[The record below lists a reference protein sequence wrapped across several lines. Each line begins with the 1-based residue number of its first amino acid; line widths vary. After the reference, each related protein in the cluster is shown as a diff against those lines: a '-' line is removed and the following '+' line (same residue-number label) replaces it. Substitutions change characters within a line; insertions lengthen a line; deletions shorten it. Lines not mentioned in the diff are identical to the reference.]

1 MKQRLSAGDLHGL
14 AVSLVEKACSAG
26 ADEAE
31 VQIGDGSE
39 FSVDVRLGRIEN
51 LVEAGS
57 RGLGLRVI
65 LDKRTAYASSSDL
78 SEEALEGLVRRAVQR
93 ARLAGFDEFSGLPD
107 LEERPAAAGPLDLH
121 DPDLEAVD
129 ARTKIDLAFQTER
142 LALEDKRIT
151 NSQGASVGTNEGVVI
166 LANSKGFLEDFR
178 YSHCSLSVG
187 LQAGGT
193 DERVEDFWY
202 SSRTH
207 WKDLDP
213 PDKVAR
219 TAVARTVRQLNPRKI
234 KTQQVPLIFE
244 PLMTSWLM
252 GFLFSCVSGVSVYQK
267 MTFLADKLGQE
278 IGSGLLTVV
287 DDGLLPRRPGTRP
300 FDSEGVPCR
309 RTTVV
314 DRGILKNFLCNAYA
328 ARKLGLRSTGNSEG
342 GGVGPNNFYLQPGRL
357 KPEDI
362 IASTERGLILIK
374 TIGHGLNPV
383 TGDISRGAFGLWV
396 EKGEVVYPVSE
407 ITVSGNLGRALHD
420 LEAVADDL
428 DLDMG
433 VTGPTIKIR
442 ELTVAGE

>member
-1 MKQRLSAGDLHGL
+1 MKQRLSVEDLRGL
-14 AVSLVEKACSAG
+14 AAALVEKALSAG

-31 VQIGDGSE
+31 VHIGDGSE
-39 FSVDVRLGRIEN
+39 FGVDVRLGRIEN

-65 LDKRTAYASSSDL
+65 LDKKTAYAASSDL
-78 SEEALEGLVRRAVQR
+78 SEEALDGLIRRAVQR
-93 ARLAGFDEFSGLPD
+93 ARLASHDDFAGLPD
-107 LEERPAAAGPLDLH
+107 KTEKPPAVGPLHLF

-129 ARTKIDLAFQTER
+129 ARKKIELAILTER
-142 LALEDKRIT
+142 LALENKRIT
-151 NSQGASVGTNEGVVI
+151 NSQGASVGTSQGVVI

-178 YSHCSLSVG
+178 HSHCSLSVG

-202 SSRTH
+202 SARSH
-207 WKDLDP
+207 WKELDP
-213 PDKVAR
+213 PEKVAR

-234 KTQQVPLIFE
+234 RTQQAPVIFE

-252 GFLFSCVSGVSVYQK
+252 GLLFSCVSGTAVYQK
-267 MTFLADKLGQE
+267 TTFLAERLGQE
-278 IGSGLLTVV
+278 VGSGLVTVL

-309 RTTVV
+309 RTTVL
-314 DRGILKNFLCNAYA
+314 DKGLLKNFLCNTYA
-328 ARKLGLRSTGNSEG
+328 ARKLGLPSTGNASG
-342 GGVGPNNFYLQPGRL
+342 GGVGPNNFYLQPGPL
-357 KPEDI
+357 KPADI
-362 IASTERGLILIK
+362 IASTERGLLLVK

-396 EKGEVVYPVSE
+396 EKGEVIHPVSE
-407 ITVSGNLGRALHD
+407 ITVSGNLGRMLRD

-433 VTGPTIKIR
+433 VTGPTIRVR
-442 ELTVAGE
+442 EMTVAGR